1 MLSFI
6 CFTEDGTLPSSRK
19 LLILINPFSGSGRS
33 VKTFY
38 DKVEPML
45 NEADIDFDAVTT
57 GNLVHIINCTCH
69 NLTRPFPISLAHLWL
84 VFIVSNRFI
93 IRDRWIPV

>member
-1 MLSFI
+1 M
-6 CFTEDGTLPSSRK
+6 PSSRK

-57 GNLVHIINCTCH
+57 GDLIHSIYKFHMLLLNVS
-69 NLTRPFPISLAHLWL
+69 FPVSLDICGWY
-84 VFIVSNRFI
+84 S
-93 IRDRWIPV
+93 

>member
-1 MLSFI
+1 MLSFM
-6 CFTEDGTLPSSRK
+6 CFIEEGTLPSSRK

-57 GNLVHIINCTCH
+57 GNPIHII
-69 NLTRPFPISLAHLWL
+69 L
-84 VFIVSNRFI
+84 
-93 IRDRWIPV
+93 

>member
-1 MLSFI
+1 M
-6 CFTEDGTLPSSRK
+6 
-19 LLILINPFSGSGRS
+19 NPFSGSGRS

-57 GNLVHIINCTCH
+57 GDLIHSINFICYLTYPFLLVLTFVAGIHSKRHSESETVGFLLVLFASNFQVSLFIFVCSCH
-69 NLTRPFPISLAHLWL
+69 WVIL
-84 VFIVSNRFI
+84 
-93 IRDRWIPV
+93 